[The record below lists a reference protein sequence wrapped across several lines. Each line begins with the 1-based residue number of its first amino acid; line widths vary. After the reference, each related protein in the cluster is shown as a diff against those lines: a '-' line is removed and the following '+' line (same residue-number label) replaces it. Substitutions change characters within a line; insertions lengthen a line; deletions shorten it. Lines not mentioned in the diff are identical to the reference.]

1 MHFRI
6 LKIIVNSG
14 FLAALE
20 CTKFVFGRGYAPDPA
35 MGAYIQLSPDPLAGL
50 GGPTSKGGGE
60 GKERN
65 RRERENFIRHN
76 MNSNIMQ

>member
-6 LKIIVNSG
+6 LKIIVNSE

-20 CTKFVFGRGYAPDPA
+20 CTKFVFGRGYDPDPVV
-35 MGAYIQLSPDPLAGL
+35 GAYIQLSPDPLAGL
-50 GGPTSKGGGE
+50 GGPTSKGTGGE

-65 RRERENFIRHN
+65 RRGRGKGREGKGRK
-76 MNSNIMQ
+76 